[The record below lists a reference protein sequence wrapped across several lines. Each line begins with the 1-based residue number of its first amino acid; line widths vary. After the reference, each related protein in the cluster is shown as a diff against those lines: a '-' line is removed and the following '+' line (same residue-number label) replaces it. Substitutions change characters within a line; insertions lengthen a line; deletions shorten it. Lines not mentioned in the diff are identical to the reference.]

1 MNAPFKSVSKS
12 KNSKIETLLILE
24 AKVREAASLSEL
36 QFIIANETRK
46 LIACNQIVVHR
57 GNPMKSGWRIEKISS
72 VSQIN
77 THAPLVKYY
86 HSQIRSGLKKQTLE
100 KKPAI
105 AITLK
110 PNEESQH
117 FTSNEACYLP
127 FKSKSKIHIG
137 GMTILSDRKLT
148 EQDLSLASRLAGTYA
163 HAWSALK
170 PASQTGWALFSKR
183 NFIITT
189 CLLFMMGFIPVPLT
203 VLAPV
208 EIVARDA
215 FVIAAPIQGV
225 VEEVHILPNSQVNK
239 GDLLISYN
247 ALDFKNRLEIA
258 NRNMAIANARY
269 KRASQS
275 AFGSGDGRRDLA
287 ITKAEYELAIEEKR
301 FAKEQLD
308 LVELKSPIEGLVLF
322 STKDDW
328 IGKPVVVGERIMRIA
343 NPENVEFK
351 IKVSA
356 SDAIILGQEVTARIF
371 LDSDPLSPFDVKITS
386 KSYRAEKST
395 GDPLTFPMIAR
406 VVDKSN
412 QENHKLRIGLRGT
425 AQISG
430 DTVPLAFNIFRKPL
444 SAIRQYFGV

>member
-1 MNAPFKSVSKS
+1 MNAPFKPVSKS
-12 KNSKIETLLILE
+12 KNSKIEILLILE

-46 LIACNQIVVHR
+46 LIPCNQIIVHR
-57 GNPMKSGWRIEKISS
+57 GNPMKSGWRIDKISS
-72 VSQIN
+72 VSQVNIN
-77 THAPLVKYY
+77 APLVKYF
-86 HSQIRSGLKKQTLE
+86 HSEIRAGLNKQALE
-100 KKPAI
+100 ENSAI
-105 AITLK
+105 AITFK
-110 PNEESQH
+110 PHEQSQDYT
-117 FTSNEACYLP
+117 FAEACYLP
-127 FKSKSKIHIG
+127 FKNKNKIHIG

-170 PASQTGWALFSKR
+170 PASQTGWTLFSKR

-189 CLLFMMGFIPVPLT
+189 CLLFLMGFLPVPLT

-225 VEEVHILPNSQVNK
+225 VEEVHILPNSKVNK
-239 GDLLISYN
+239 GDLLLSYN

-258 NRNMAIANARY
+258 SRNMAIANARY

-287 ITKAEYELAIEEKR
+287 ITKVEYELAIEEKR

-308 LVELKSPIEGLVLF
+308 LVELKSPREGLVLF

-328 IGKPVVVGERIMRIA
+328 IGKPVIVGERIMRIA
-343 NPENVEFK
+343 SPEHVEFK

-356 SDAIILGQEVTARIF
+356 SDAIILGQEITARIF
-371 LDSDPLSPFDVKITS
+371 LDSDPLNPFDVKVAA

-395 GDPLTFPMIAR
+395 GDPLAFPIIAR
-406 VVDKSN
+406 LEDKSN
-412 QENHKLRIGLRGT
+412 VNGYKLRIGLRGT

-430 DTVPLAFNIFRKPL
+430 DTVPLAFNVFRKPL